1 MLLDLKKAMTTNDK
15 IFTKTRPKKRSVRE
29 SRKLSFLF
37 YQALYGP
44 FAFLRAVHRQILILA
59 VMFVCGSAIYG
70 FYENLPP
77 LSALLA
83 SVSTITTIGFY
94 VPNGGNFLTIN
105 PEESVLLITMIV
117 ISVGAGASILQS
129 SINTIIKGD
138 LAKSQVQKKLIQ
150 KLERHVI
157 VLGYTHWGRYV
168 SEKFEEM
175 GLDHVIVTQD
185 PHIYDEL
192 LRKDQF
198 VVLEQATQPMD
209 ALNSAGIARASI
221 VVCAHQKD
229 SDNMLSLLS
238 ARKLGPHIRIISVV
252 HDQALAETAKTAGA
266 DMVIPSSVTVG
277 HLLAL
282 SAVTNNLV
290 GVVFSERIGTKEIA
304 EFSVFKSSQLIGK
317 SLAEISNCATI
328 IGLVRDGKVVKTLFD
343 PSLRIKEDDTL
354 LVFGDPSCTSSLE
367 EQAKAL

>member
-1 MLLDLKKAMTTNDK
+1 MTANDQIFAISPTKKKNG
-15 IFTKTRPKKRSVRE
+15 RE
-29 SRKLSFLF
+29 SHKLRFMF
-37 YQALYGP
+37 YHALYGP
-44 FAFLRAVHRQILILA
+44 YAFVKAVYRQLIVLGA
-59 VMFVCGSAIYG
+59 MFVWGAAIYAI
-70 FYENLPP
+70 YEHIPP
-77 LSALLA
+77 LNALLA
-83 SVSTITTIGFY
+83 AVSTVTTIGFY

-105 PEESVLLITMIV
+105 PEESVLLIIMIV

-129 SINTIIKGD
+129 SINTIVKGD
-138 LAKSQVQKKLIQ
+138 LAKSQVQKKLIH
-150 KLERHVI
+150 KLNQHVI

-168 SEKFEEM
+168 SEKLEEM

-185 PHIYDEL
+185 PRTYEEL

-198 VVLEQATQPMD
+198 VVLEQTTQPIA
-209 ALNSAGIARASI
+209 ALNAAGIDRASI

-238 ARKLGPHIRIISVV
+238 ARKLHPHIRIISVV
-252 HDQALAETAKTAGA
+252 HDQALAETAKAAGA

-290 GVVFSERIGTKEIA
+290 GVVFSEKIGTKQIA
-304 EFSVFKSSQLIGK
+304 EFSVFKSSPLIGK
-317 SLAEISNCATI
+317 SMAEISDCATI
-328 IGLVRDGKVVKTLFD
+328 IGLVRGGVVVKNIFD
-343 PSLRIKEDDTL
+343 PTLRIKEDDVL
-354 LVFGDPSCTSSLE
+354 LVFGDPSCTSSLG